1 MTKLVES
8 QAENIPVFTAVP
20 KMMPYSMVYVQGMT
34 GPGQMLWS
42 AGDSSGSDGSWWT
55 PSQPSMQPMPQT
67 AVLPPGGTMPQMMQ
81 MPTPQLQQAL
91 QQQALQMQAMQQNAM
106 QCGTNATMQAQQL
119 QVPQMAPQM
128 GQQMPGH
135 MGPLQNP
142 QMTMGPQTQLQL
154 QQAPMQLPLQ
164 PLQQNQLAPESKETE
179 HKDLPSRPDRR
190 KIINQSLPSP
200 AHVIVEEPTP
210 PAVLPSEEVL
220 DKAPGKQRRRR
231 KELGK
236 TESARFSALR
246 GHLEHGGNEAHDAI
260 AQIKGNVLHLAM
272 ESESSSR
279 AVQMALKV
287 ATRQT
292 ATDLSLE
299 LSGHI
304 AEAPVL
310 WNGWQVLLASGYTY
324 ELTQKEIQRLV
335 ACSGL
340 ACHMVSR
347 TRMGVALSLHGNH
360 VLQRAIEVL
369 PASKTHFI
377 AEELNPRANEVAR
390 NVFGCRIFCRLLEQS
405 ATYDATQ
412 ELIGKVLKDAEDLVQ
427 HQFGR
432 FVAQA
437 ILEHGLDQQRHTLA
451 LALRNRGMNM
461 AQHRNASHVIEK
473 ALIYCSAI
481 DRRAL
486 AIELLKEANPEEDS
500 GVATL
505 ARTQYGGFVVKALL
519 NLGGDIEQ
527 EARRQLAQLSTSEL
541 KAASKETRFVERLL
555 KELNYLPEDEKF
567 AEQNR
572 RPRVRRAER

>member
-55 PSQPSMQPMPQT
+55 PSQPSMQPMQQN

-106 QCGTNATMQAQQL
+106 QCGANTTMQAPQL
-119 QVPQMAPQM
+119 QVPQMTQM
-128 GQQMPGH
+128 GQQMPQ
-135 MGPLQNP
+135 MSLQNP
-142 QMTMGPQTQLQL
+142 QMTQMGQTQLQL
-154 QQAPMQLPLQ
+154 QQTPMQRPLQ
-164 PLQQNQLAPESKETE
+164 PLQQNQLAPEAKETE

-200 AHVIVEEPTP
+200 APAPAPVIVEEPTP

-220 DKAPGKQRRRR
+220 VAQAPGKQRRRR

-304 AEAPVL
+304 AE
-310 WNGWQVLLASGYTY
+310 
-324 ELTQKEIQRLV
+324 
-335 ACSGL
+335 
-340 ACHMVSR
+340 
-347 TRMGVALSLHGNH
+347 VALSLHGNH

-412 ELIGKVLKDAEDLVQ
+412 ELIGKVLKDADDLVQ

-519 NLGGDIEQ
+519 NLGGDIEH
-527 EARRQLAQLSTSEL
+527 EARRQLAELSTSEL
-541 KAASKETRFVERLL
+541 KAGSKETRFVERLL

>member
-8 QAENIPVFTAVP
+8 QGENIPVFTAVP

-106 QCGTNATMQAQQL
+106 ASCGTNATMQAQQL

-304 AEAPVL
+304 AE
-310 WNGWQVLLASGYTY
+310 
-324 ELTQKEIQRLV
+324 
-335 ACSGL
+335 
-340 ACHMVSR
+340 
-347 TRMGVALSLHGNH
+347 VALSLHGNH

-527 EARRQLAQLSTSEL
+527 EARRQLAELSTSEL